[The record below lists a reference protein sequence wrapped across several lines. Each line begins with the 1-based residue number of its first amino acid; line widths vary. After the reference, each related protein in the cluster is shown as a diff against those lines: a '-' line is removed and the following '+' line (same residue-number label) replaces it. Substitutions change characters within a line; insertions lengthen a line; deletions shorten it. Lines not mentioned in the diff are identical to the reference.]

1 MEQISSFISLAGSPC
16 ANKVLPDEH
25 LDKILWEDTYDG
37 VGPGGVCDTTQDD
50 INQII
55 SELSGKTIKEYCEWR
70 WPDNPEEQFLMVLND
85 ISHIE
90 RVKGEVYA
98 VFDKSINSIMKPLTF
113 SQAKAIA
120 DHSSDKFII
129 PTDALDKD

>member
-1 MEQISSFISLAGSPC
+1 
-16 ANKVLPDEH
+16 
-25 LDKILWEDTYDG
+25 
-37 VGPGGVCDTTQDD
+37 
-50 INQII
+50 
-55 SELSGKTIKEYCEWR
+55 
-70 WPDNPEEQFLMVLND
+70 MVLND

-90 RVKGEVYA
+90 KVKGEVYA

-120 DHSSDKFII
+120 VHSSDKFII